1 MPYELEEITLG
12 PEVEL
17 FYLKA
22 IADGQVKVLD
32 GFTLVFASNPLTIG
46 INPSLVARFKM

>member
-1 MPYELEEITLG
+1 MRELTIASD
-12 PEVEL
+12 VEL

-46 INPSLVARFKM
+46 INPAFSSRFKM